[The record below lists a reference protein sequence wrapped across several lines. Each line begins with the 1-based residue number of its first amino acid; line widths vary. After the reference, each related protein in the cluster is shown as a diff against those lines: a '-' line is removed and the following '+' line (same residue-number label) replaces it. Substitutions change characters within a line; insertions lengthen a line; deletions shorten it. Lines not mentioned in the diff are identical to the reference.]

1 MATSKQ
7 IAANRR
13 NALRSTGPQTPEG
26 KAVASRNSLQH
37 GLLAKNAVLS
47 DECQQAFL
55 DTLAALEAGYQP
67 VGPVEAFLVRQM
79 AVAQW
84 RLDRM
89 NRIETGLLTCRLE
102 TVRKLESD
110 DEDDDEDE
118 DDEEDEEDDEDQ
130 EDQQEEGAEEE
141 DQAEQVLDPQQDPN
155 QEEDYDETTRLLGL
169 SFFRDSAG
177 ADIFSR
183 LARYETMIRRA
194 YYKALSALVSAQARR
209 LGQPPPRL
217 AP

>member
-1 MATSKQ
+1 MATRKQ

-37 GLLAKNAVLS
+37 GLLARNAVLS

-102 TVRKLESD
+102 TVRELESD
-110 DEDDDEDE
+110 DEEDE
-118 DDEEDEEDDEDQ
+118 QDQ
-130 EDQQEEGAEEE
+130 EDQQEDSAEEE
-141 DQAEQVLDPQQDPN
+141 DEAEQTIDPQQDPN

-177 ADIFSR
+177 ADTFSK